1 MSMDKKERNNSVVIV
16 AAAAAGC
23 LVLLCGAVAI
33 VVFFFG
39 FASPFTLEESPT
51 ETTILTAA
59 QLEQCRELL
68 AIQPDVE
75 IEGEYYLYT
84 PGFLDDSMECHLQ
97 AHSGSLEDIFDLN
110 VVDPSLTTDQE
121 IAPGR
126 FLRLNIEMIEP
137 GLYRIEGFWFQ
148 T

>member
-1 MSMDKKERNNSVVIV
+1 MNKESRSNKVLIVVLV
-16 AAAAAGC
+16 TVSC
-23 LVLLCGAVAI
+23 LVLLCVAI
-33 VVFFFG
+33 AVLIFLFG
-39 FASPFTLEESPT
+39 VSPFTVEETPT
-51 ETTILTAA
+51 ETTTLNAA
-59 QLEQCRELL
+59 QLKQCRELL

-75 IEGEYYLYT
+75 IEGDYYLYT

-97 AHSGSLEDIFDLN
+97 ARGDSLEAVFDTAVIN
-110 VVDPSLTTDQE
+110 PTLTTNQE

-126 FLRLNIEMIEP
+126 FLRLNIDTIEP